1 MKALIRLA
9 IRGYQKIL
17 SPVIHS
23 IGGPGSGC
31 RYTPTCSEYFLQAV
45 DTHGVFRG
53 TWLGLKRI
61 ARCHPWGGSGHDPV
75 PEQGKHDCRCH
86 NDHAQHSP
94 PRV

>member
-1 MKALIRLA
+1 MKALICLF

-23 IGGPGSGC
+23 VGGPGSGC

-45 DTHGVFRG
+45 QLHGACRG
-53 TWLGLKRI
+53 SWLGLKRI

-75 PEQGKHDCRCH
+75 PEKAKQDCHCHHDPAR
-86 NDHAQHSP
+86 HSP
-94 PRV
+94 PHV